1 MQIALTGGTW
11 QHDNRALW
19 GPAAVAMLVNCRAD
33 WAVPGAFAI
42 DAQLGVSAPNE
53 ADAALKRAMIAC
65 ARRTLVLA
73 DHSKL
78 GTAAPFHV
86 AAWPQVHALLID
98 EPWDEGAAQGVPV
111 VVAGDAW
118 ARRVTTA

>member
-1 MQIALTGGTW
+1 MIFAGDKQVQIALTGGTW
-11 QHDNRALW
+11 QHDN
-19 GPAAVAMLVNCRAD
+19 
-33 WAVPGAFAI
+33 
-42 DAQLGVSAPNE
+42 
-53 ADAALKRAMIAC
+53 RAMIAC

-86 AAWPQVHALLID
+86 AAWPQVHALQID

-111 VVAGDAW
+111 VVADDAW
-118 ARRVTTA
+118 ARRVTTS